1 MNNQINRILLYTKSV
16 TNFQKWALIVFS
28 ACMAI
33 DVVVTVWGY
42 LFYDGFQELNPVFN
56 QFFHDP
62 VLFIGSIAILKSLIV
77 LLVVGGVMWFNKKE
91 LSGEIS
97 SRLRGGDIISA
108 TSAGVMVISLISLVI
123 INMVYIR

>member
-1 MNNQINRILLYTKSV
+1 MNNQINHILLYTKSV

-28 ACMAI
+28 VCMAI
-33 DVVVTVWGY
+33 DVVVTAWGY
-42 LFYDGFQELNPVFN
+42 LFYEGFQEMNPVFN

-62 VLFIGSIAILKSLIV
+62 VLFIGSIALLKSVVV
-77 LLVVGGVMWFNKKE
+77 LLVVSGVMWFNKKE